1 MILNADAF
9 SNLQT
14 INRTFDRAVVPA
26 PYGMDKIL
34 ETITHAVRTGGVAH
48 FYTFKKKQQIDGLSK
63 KYEDMGFEIG
73 LFRRCGNIAP
83 GVSRWAFDLVK
94 R

>member
-1 MILNADAF
+1 MI
-9 SNLQT
+9 T
-14 INRTFDRAVVPA
+14 RTFDRAVVPT

-34 ETITHAVRTGGVAH
+34 ETVTHAVRTEGVVH
-48 FYTFKKKQQIDGLSK
+48 FYTFKKKQQIDRLSK

-73 LFRRCGNIAP
+73 LCRMCGNVAP

-94 R
+94 C

>member
-1 MILNADAF
+1 M
-9 SNLQT
+9 
-14 INRTFDRAVVPA
+14 V
-26 PYGMDKIL
+26 
-34 ETITHAVRTGGVAH
+34 H
-48 FYTFKKKQQIDGLSK
+48 FYTFKKNQQIEGLLK

-73 LFRRCGNIAP
+73 LFRRRGNVAP